1 MMTDQRDLIARL
13 LEQHRAVESHT
24 ARVRGSLPDQEALAS
39 LEKARLDWTP
49 GRFESLLEK
58 RERLRQDLGT
68 LDAGLSE
75 HFQFEE
81 KTLPPLVGEFL
92 ARAFRLQHRHIRRE
106 IAEARSTVS
115 DAKLEGLDREDLLVE
130 ESRVQQRISL
140 VLQLVEEHRANE
152 ELVLEMIET
161 VLTEDE

>member
-1 MMTDQRDLIARL
+1 MMDQRDLIARV
-13 LEQHRAVESHT
+13 LEQHRAVQSHA
-24 ARVRGSLPDQEALAS
+24 ARVQGSLAEQEALAS

-58 RERLRQDLGT
+58 RERLRQELAT
-68 LDAGLSE
+68 LDADLSE

-106 IAEARSTVS
+106 IAEARSAVA
-115 DAKLEGLDREDLLVE
+115 DAKLEGLAREELLLE

-140 VLQLVEEHRANE
+140 VLQLVEEHRAKE
-152 ELVLEMIET
+152 ELVLEMIEA
-161 VLTEDE
+161 VFTEDE